1 MFEEIN
7 KELEQLLQGV
17 NRYNKIKAMI
27 ASLNTQVEEQEKKL
41 QIYKNEL
48 EKENIDVEKLNKINI
63 TSLFYSILGSKDKQM
78 EKERQE
84 LLAAQLKY
92 EDINRQIE
100 DTKYQISKLEA
111 EKSELE
117 YCEKEYKELYDKKYQ
132 ILKNQTGSYADKIS
146 EIEKNI
152 LVMKSNMNEIEEAI
166 NAGQLVID
174 ELNNTRKSLDSAEGW
189 GTWDLLGGGLLSDIA
204 KHSHID
210 EARESA
216 SEVQSLLNNFRTEL
230 TDVKVTSEININ
242 IEGFVKFADF
252 FFDGL
257 IADWVVQSH
266 IRDSIESIEN
276 VRIEV
281 NTVINKLQE
290 MKSNDKDKLNKLE
303 CDLEDIIEHA

>member
-117 YCEKEYKELYDKKYQ
+117 YCEKEYKELHDKKYQ

-266 IRDSIESIEN
+266 IRDSIASIEN
-276 VRIEV
+276 VRSEV
-281 NTVINKLQE
+281 NTVLNKLKQ

>member
-27 ASLNTQVEEQEKKL
+27 GSLNTQVEEQEKKL

-92 EDINRQIE
+92 EDLNRQIE

-152 LVMKSNMNEIEEAI
+152 LVIKSNMNEIEEAI

-281 NTVINKLQE
+281 NTVINKLQQ

>member
-7 KELEQLLQGV
+7 KELEQLIQGV
-17 NRYNKIKAMI
+17 NRYNKIKTMI
-27 ASLNTQVEEQEKKL
+27 GSLNMQVDEQDKKL

-100 DTKYQISKLEA
+100 DTKYQISKFET
-111 EKSELE
+111 EKNELE

-132 ILKNQTGSYADKIS
+132 ILRNQTGSYADKIS
-146 EIEKNI
+146 GIEKNI
-152 LVMKSNMNEIEEAI
+152 LVIKSNIKEIEEAI

-281 NTVINKLQE
+281 NTVINKLQQ